1 MVKNPPANAGDAG
14 SILGLGRSLGGGNVS
29 PLQNSCLENP
39 MNRGAWCA
47 PSGQKESDMSEQLGM
62 HTCVRNQ
69 DLGAR
74 CVHCYWVFMA
84 SRRLSWQSKEIYLC
98 VPTLCVIVVQSLS
111 HVQLCDPINW
121 SMPGFPVLHYLQELA
136 QTHVPWVSDAIWPS
150 LPLSPPSPL
159 PFSLLQHQSLF

>member
-1 MVKNPPANAGDAG
+1 MSHVDVWQNQYNIVKLKKKRELKKKLNKVVCLFQKKIRLLHRGPVVKNLPANAGDAG

-84 SRRLSWQSKEIYLC
+84 SRRLS
-98 VPTLCVIVVQSLS
+98 
-111 HVQLCDPINW
+111 
-121 SMPGFPVLHYLQELA
+121 
-136 QTHVPWVSDAIWPS
+136 
-150 LPLSPPSPL
+150 
-159 PFSLLQHQSLF
+159 